1 MGHPKW
7 KCLGWMNKVYTQGKF
22 VLGIKELPSMILL
35 GAAVINILKE
45 IAQHWVFYLSFWN
58 PKYTWLLHKLRIWPG
73 KWQGVLRAGAG
84 GAGRDNY
91 PGGLGYMPDSQGPNM
106 AKWPI
111 WGQVFLE
118 PRDSPSGVSSPWHPP
133 RKGNNQC
140 TLFIGDFSSSSYPP
154 TYVGISIAIY
164 MYLLVPIDCYISYSW

>member
-1 MGHPKW
+1 MSHNKAKHYYGFYVPVDQMISKQYWVSVGPGSVGPRKPKTEHHCFKMPPTHP
-7 KCLGWMNKVYTQGKF
+7 T
-22 VLGIKELPSMILL
+22 
-35 GAAVINILKE
+35 A
-45 IAQHWVFYLSFWN
+45 
-58 PKYTWLLHKLRIWPG
+58 
-73 KWQGVLRAGAG
+73 
-84 GAGRDNY
+84 
-91 PGGLGYMPDSQGPNM
+91 DSQGPNM

-164 MYLLVPIDCYISYSW
+164 RLLYFIFLVILSKQR